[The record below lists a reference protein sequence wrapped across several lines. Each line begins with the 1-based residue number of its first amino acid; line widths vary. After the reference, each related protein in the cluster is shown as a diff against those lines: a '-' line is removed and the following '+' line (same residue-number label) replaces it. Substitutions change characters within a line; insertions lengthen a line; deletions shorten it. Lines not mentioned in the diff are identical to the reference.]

1 MKIIDNL
8 HAFMWQDMMA
18 NNCNSFLIQGSKNIL
33 IDPGHYQLFD
43 HVQNQLSKLN
53 LTTADIDVVIL
64 THCHPDHMEAIKA
77 FTGNSTRITI
87 HQAEMDF
94 ISKMTPQYG
103 DAFGISDFEPDFL
116 LQEGDLNIGEFTFQV
131 ILTPGHS
138 PGSVCLYWADQKV
151 LFTGDVV
158 FNQGVGRT
166 DVPGGSGAQL
176 KESIN
181 KISGLDVEY
190 LLPGH
195 MDIVSGCDAVERNFE
210 HIKEFW
216 FAYL

>member
-1 MKIIDNL
+1 MKITDNL

-18 NNCNSFLIQGSKNIL
+18 NNCNSFFIQGDKNIL

-43 HVQNQLSKLN
+43 HVENQLSKLN
-53 LTTADIDVVIL
+53 IATSDIDLVII
-64 THCHPDHMEAIKA
+64 THCHPDHMEAIKV
-77 FTGNSTRITI
+77 FTGNATQSTI
-87 HQAEMDF
+87 HHTEMDF
-94 ISKMTPQYG
+94 IKKMAPQFG

-116 LQEGDLNIGEFTFQV
+116 LQEGDLTIGDVTFQV

-138 PGSVCLYWADQKV
+138 PGSVCLYWADQKA

-166 DVPGGSGAQL
+166 DVPGGSGDQL
-176 KESIN
+176 KDSIN
-181 KISGLDVEY
+181 RISELDVEY

-195 MDIVSGCDAVERNFE
+195 MDIVTGRDSVKENFE
-210 HIKEFW
+210 HIKNFW